1 VYGAECVLT
10 FSISLSLPLHSQGDE
25 ALIIDKATKFS
36 RRKQEDWS
44 IPDLLISPLGWKT
57 AIFELAQLEHNLT
70 PTHQLLTLTRT
81 MKAVY
86 NEFKVAILPGLLS
99 KGFKDVFIA
108 ADDLVPIFLY
118 ILAQTTYSSGLRH
131 PLQNRD
137 LMWALC
143 HPDQLHGEGGYYLTV
158 YESALEFITHET
170 MDDELANR
178 NSFWMSHSAQ
188 SGNTSNHSRS
198 FSQRISAAGGV
209 GSSNSAHSSVNIL
222 RSVVRLPVTS
232 YYDDQQELSMRE
244 SFA

>member
-1 VYGAECVLT
+1 
-10 FSISLSLPLHSQGDE
+10 
-25 ALIIDKATKFS
+25 
-36 RRKQEDWS
+36 
-44 IPDLLISPLGWKT
+44 
-57 AIFELAQLEHNLT
+57 
-70 PTHQLLTLTRT
+70 

-86 NEFKVAILPGLLS
+86 NEFKMAILPTLLQ

-118 ILAQTTYSSGLRH
+118 ILSHATAASSLRH

-178 NSFWMSHSAQ
+178 NSFWMSRSD
-188 SGNTSNHSRS
+188 GNGLGGNSTNNNRSKS
-198 FSQRISAAGGV
+198 FSNRVSQS
-209 GSSNSAHSSVNIL
+209 GSSNSASASVNIL

-232 YYDDQQELSMRE
+232 YYDDGQDTTMRE
-244 SFA
+244 SFV